1 MPPKF
6 NFDADGDVPPC
17 SIMWDI
23 ESLERWEEFKNKK
36 HGNKRKAPC
45 KCSCFEGK
53 VPSTHKC
60 TVIKNKNKKGCFSW
74 LLSLFYK

>member
-6 NFDADGDVPPC
+6 NFDADGDIPPC

-45 KCSCFEGK
+45 KCSCFDGK

-60 TVIKNKNKKGCFSW
+60 FKNPGCFSW